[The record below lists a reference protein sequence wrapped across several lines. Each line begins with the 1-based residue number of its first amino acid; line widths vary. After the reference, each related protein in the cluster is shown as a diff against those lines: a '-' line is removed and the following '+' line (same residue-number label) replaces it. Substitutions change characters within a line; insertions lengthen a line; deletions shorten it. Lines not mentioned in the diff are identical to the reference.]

1 MSHLK
6 FAAMFSLVVF
16 GSRGVA
22 AQRVAGRDLL
32 EFPLGILA
40 EAPALSEQMT
50 GGLWNPASA
59 MLRPS
64 TRASFGVAG
73 LTTPQDVGVRLEMIA
88 GSYRIKSNLTGT
100 ISVADASVSDIL
112 RTETDPITIGGEV
125 PYGTTVV
132 SAGLATVYKTATLGL
147 STRYRWGNADR
158 DHSSAFAVDAGAVL
172 DRVAHTPV
180 RIALSSFL
188 LSPSGTTDASY
199 LAAADLPLFERDS
212 TVSVRGGFSVTRTE
226 GRGHERYAFG
236 TASYRLVDLSA
247 GMAAVHEF
255 GNSSQ
260 RWRLGLGLHHAG
272 YTVAIGREDGGA
284 GFGGSYQFL
293 LTRTIK

>member
-1 MSHLK
+1 MCRK
-6 FAAMFSLVVF
+6 VFAAMVSVILL

-59 MLRPS
+59 MLRPA

-73 LTTPQDVGVRLEMIA
+73 LTTPQDVGVRLEMLA
-88 GSYRIKSNLTGT
+88 GSYRIRSNITGT

-112 RTETDPITIGGEV
+112 RTETDPTTIGAEI
-125 PYGTTVV
+125 PYGTTVASV
-132 SAGLATVYKTATLGL
+132 GLATAYKTATFGL

-172 DRVAHTPV
+172 DRVAHTPI
-180 RIALSSFL
+180 RLAFSTFL
-188 LSPSGTTDASY
+188 LSPSGTSDASY
-199 LAAADLPLFERDS
+199 FAAADLPVFQRDS
-212 TVSVRGGFSVTRTE
+212 TVAVRGGFSMTRTE

-236 TASYRLVDLSA
+236 TATYRLVDLSA
-247 GMAAVHEF
+247 GMSTVHEF

-293 LTRTIK
+293 LTRAIK

>member
-1 MSHLK
+1 MCRLK
-6 FAAMFSLVVF
+6 FAAMISVALLW
-16 GSRGVA
+16 SRGLA

-40 EAPALSEQMT
+40 EAPALSDQMI

-64 TRASFGVAG
+64 TRAAFGFAG
-73 LTTPQDVGVRLEMIA
+73 LTTPQDVGVRLDMIG
-88 GSYRIKSNLTGT
+88 GSYRIKSRLTGT
-100 ISVADASVSDIL
+100 VSVADASVSDIL
-112 RTETDPITIGGEV
+112 RTETDPTTIGSEI
-125 PYGTTVV
+125 PYGTTVASV
-132 SAGLATVYKTATLGL
+132 GLATAYKTATFGL

-158 DHSSAFAVDAGAVL
+158 DHSGEFAVDVGTVL

-180 RIALSSFL
+180 RVAFSTFL
-188 LSPSGTTDASY
+188 LSPSKTTDASY
-199 LAAADLPLFERDS
+199 FAAADLPVFQRDS
-212 TVSVRGGFSVTRTE
+212 SVVVRGGFSMTRTV

-247 GMAAVHEF
+247 GVSTVHEF

-293 LTRTIK
+293 LTRAIK

>member
-1 MSHLK
+1 MCRMM
-6 FAAMFSLVVF
+6 FAAMVSLGLL
-16 GSRGVA
+16 GSRGVE

-40 EAPALSEQMT
+40 EAPALSDQMT

-64 TRASFGVAG
+64 ARASFGVAG

-88 GSYRIKSNLTGT
+88 GSYRIKPNVTGT
-100 ISVADASVSDIL
+100 VSVADASVSDIL
-112 RTETDPITIGGEV
+112 RTETDPTTIGGEI

-132 SAGLATVYKTATLGL
+132 SAGLATVYKTATFGL

-158 DHSSAFAVDAGAVL
+158 DHSSAFAVDAGAIV
-172 DRVAHTPV
+172 DRVAHTPIRV
-180 RIALSSFL
+180 AVSTFL
-188 LSPSGTTDASY
+188 LSPSGRADASY
-199 LAAADLPLFERDS
+199 LAAADLPLFHRDS
-212 TVSVRGGFSVTRTE
+212 TMSIRGGFSMTSTE
-226 GRGHERYAFG
+226 GRGHDRYAFG
-236 TASYRLVDLSA
+236 TASYRVIDLSA
-247 GMAAVHEF
+247 GMSAVHEF
-255 GNSSQ
+255 GNSSR

-293 LTRTIK
+293 LTRAIK